1 MLASEFT
8 VPPSAA
14 SASGNTAALLLQYSL
29 GGRYLV
35 AFKKIEISKFLKQTH
50 LLFKPET
57 E

>member
-35 AFKKIEISKFLKQTH
+35 AFKKIEITKFLKQTH